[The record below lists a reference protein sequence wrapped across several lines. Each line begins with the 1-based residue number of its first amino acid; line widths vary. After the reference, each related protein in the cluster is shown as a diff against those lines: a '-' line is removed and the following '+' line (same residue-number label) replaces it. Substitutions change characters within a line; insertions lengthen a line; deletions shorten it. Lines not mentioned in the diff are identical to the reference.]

1 MKYLTI
7 AALTLTLAACG
18 ERVVLVT
25 QPTVAPTTV
34 APTTTQPTRPDE
46 LNDGII
52 TVGEF
57 YDWRATIIDTT
68 PDASIQYALSD
79 TDLSLLNEVAGNTC
93 DALSEGTSYD
103 EVLSVA
109 VENFESSAD
118 AIAVIGLSV
127 YTCFDVLEAA
137 LSRSGAL

>member
-25 QPTVAPTTV
+25 QPTTTV
-34 APTTTQPTRPDE
+34 APTTTAPTTTRPDE

-68 PDASIQYALSD
+68 PDASIQYVLSD

-103 EVLSVA
+103 EVLAVA

-137 LSRSGAL
+137 LTRSGAL